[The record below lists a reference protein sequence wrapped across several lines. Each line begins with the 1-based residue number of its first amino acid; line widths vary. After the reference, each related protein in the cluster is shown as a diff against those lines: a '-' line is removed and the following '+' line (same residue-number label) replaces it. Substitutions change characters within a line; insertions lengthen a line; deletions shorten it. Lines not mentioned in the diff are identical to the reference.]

1 MNCVQA
7 EEHFSAHLEDTLDYE
22 TLQDFENHL
31 TECEA
36 CQGEYVRFQDSV
48 NAVQQ
53 LPQIEPSPYFMSTL
67 QQRLT
72 TEDSETGSIKD
83 VLATRWHRLFD
94 VFRRPKWA
102 LSGVIAVILAATGTY
117 FYQDF
122 RPASVAPTPRT
133 EQIATSPEVF
143 PVEPSRR
150 VVGDRNQLLRG
161 SVISTPTRPMQQRY
175 MLKQVSYTT
184 TSTSGG
190 L

>member
-31 TECEA
+31 TACEA
-36 CQGEYVRFQDSV
+36 CQGEYARFQDSV

-53 LPQIEPSPYFMSTL
+53 LPQVEPSPYFMSAL

-72 TEDSETGSIKD
+72 TEGSDPRSIRD
-83 VLATRWHRLFD
+83 VVTTRWHRLLD

-117 FYQDF
+117 FYQDL
-122 RPASVAPTPRT
+122 RPALVAPTPRT
-133 EQIATSPEVF
+133 EQVATSPEVF
-143 PVEPSRR
+143 PVQQSRR
-150 VVGDRNQLLRG
+150 VVGDSNQLLRG
-161 SVISTPTRPMQQRY
+161 SVISRPTQPMQQRY

-184 TSTSGG
+184 AATSGG